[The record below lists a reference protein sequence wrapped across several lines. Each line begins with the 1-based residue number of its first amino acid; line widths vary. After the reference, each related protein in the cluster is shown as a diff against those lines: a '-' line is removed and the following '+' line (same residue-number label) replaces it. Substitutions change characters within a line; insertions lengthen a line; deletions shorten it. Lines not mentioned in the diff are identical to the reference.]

1 MRTAQNP
8 ARDYSARGDKKA
20 QILDIACEWF
30 LTHGYAGTSI
40 TEMARKS
47 GISKESIYR
56 YFNNKEVLLEAVI
69 DKELERYGRALEP
82 NDLGSLGFRAALV
95 HMAETI
101 AFTVNSD
108 RALDFRR
115 LIFQESRNTPSIGQ
129 HYFEIGPLQ
138 AERQL
143 IQLFEAHNAETEF
156 DADTLSVYF
165 MALVGQ
171 RLILER
177 ECRVSM
183 PTKTEVRRKCRRI
196 VDDFLKAYFKS

>member
-1 MRTAQNP
+1 M
-8 ARDYSARGDKKA
+8 
-20 QILDIACEWF
+20 
-30 LTHGYAGTSI
+30 
-40 TEMARKS
+40 
-47 GISKESIYR
+47 
-56 YFNNKEVLLEAVI
+56 
-69 DKELERYGRALEP
+69 
-82 NDLGSLGFRAALV
+82 
-95 HMAETI
+95 
-101 AFTVNSD
+101 
-108 RALDFRR
+108 
-115 LIFQESRNTPSIGQ
+115 
-129 HYFEIGPLQ
+129 
-138 AERQL
+138 